1 MLGVGRAQANGV
13 LNVMADE
20 RLLREIQQLEEL
32 GVDFESSQ
40 DESEVRTLCDLT
52 EDCRDAGEN
61 SLVLNRKQGTFR
73 CPNCESHGS
82 FAELI
87 RMKEEARRQ
96 RVLALQ
102 PAPLPAP
109 LDAQLIPEDEP
120 PAKAPAKRASV
131 QDAEFAPVPRKV
143 ERNLARHEAKV
154 KTLSDADRLEE
165 RFPHLKPKEKKPF
178 NGEKFIISLL
188 ALVFLTAGLA
198 AAALSG
204 FANYQAFSSSVADP
218 LQSRIWGWTGV
229 IAAVISFGGFTFFYW
244 HTANHRM
251 KEGWRALVFA
261 LAGMGTSIIGTE
273 RYITANNT
281 AAAAEIVRA
290 DTNRDVLMSQ
300 ITDWRRQLEGI
311 PPETRSVEGLEAYL
325 AEVER
330 VGRTEQKPYRDA
342 QNELG
347 LAKRRDELQAK
358 IETANAEL
366 LGQGNGNIL
375 TEAQSRTNLP
385 SWFFAL
391 MLEAFSSQ
399 GTSIGLVAL
408 LILYGRRR
416 PG

>member
-1 MLGVGRAQANGV
+1 
-13 LNVMADE
+13 MADE
-20 RLLREIQQLEEL
+20 RLLREIQQLKEL

-40 DESEVRTLCDLT
+40 DESEVRVPCDLSP
-52 EDCRDAGEN
+52 DCLDSGEN
-61 SLVLNRKQGTFR
+61 SLILQPQVGTFW
-73 CPNCESHGS
+73 CTACHIHGS
-82 FAELI
+82 FTDLI
-87 RMKEEARRQ
+87 PLKEEARRE
-96 RVLALQ
+96 RILAMQPRPLQ
-102 PAPLPAP
+102 AE
-109 LDAQLIPEDEP
+109 LIDEP
-120 PAKAPAKRASV
+120 DAPPPPALRRAAM
-131 QDAEFAPVPRKV
+131 DTEFTPVPRKV
-143 ERNLARHEAKV
+143 QRDLAKREAKV
-154 KTLSDADRLEE
+154 KTLGQADRLEE
-165 RFPHLKPKEKKPF
+165 RFPHLKPKAKKPF

-198 AAALSG
+198 AASLSG

-251 KEGWRALVFA
+251 KEGWRALIFA

-273 RYITANNT
+273 RYIAANNT
-281 AAAAEIVRA
+281 VAAAEIVRA
-290 DTNRDVLMSQ
+290 DANRGVLESQ

-311 PPETRSVEGLEAYL
+311 PPETRSVEGLQTYL

-358 IETANAEL
+358 IEAANAEL
-366 LGQGNGNIL
+366 LGQGSGNIL
-375 TEAQSRTNLP
+375 TETQARTNLP

-408 LILYGRRR
+408 LILYGRRK

>member
-1 MLGVGRAQANGV
+1 
-13 LNVMADE
+13 MADE
-20 RLLREIQQLEEL
+20 RLLREIQQLKEL

-40 DESEVRTLCDLT
+40 DESEVRVPCDLSQ
-52 EDCRDAGEN
+52 DCQESGEN
-61 SLVLNRKQGTFR
+61 SLILQPQVGTFW
-73 CPNCESHGS
+73 CTACHIHGS
-82 FAELI
+82 FTDLI
-87 RMKEEARRQ
+87 PLKEEARRE
-96 RVLALQ
+96 RILAMQPRPLQ
-102 PAPLPAP
+102 AE
-109 LDAQLIPEDEP
+109 LIDEP
-120 PAKAPAKRASV
+120 DAPPPPALRPAAMDTDFTPVSRKVQRDLAKR
-131 QDAEFAPVPRKV
+131 
-143 ERNLARHEAKV
+143 EAKV
-154 KTLSDADRLEE
+154 KTLGQADRLEE

-198 AAALSG
+198 AASLSG
-204 FANYQAFSSSVADP
+204 FANYQAFSSSVGDP

-251 KEGWRALVFA
+251 KEGWRALIFA

-273 RYITANNT
+273 RYIAANNT

-290 DTNRDVLMSQ
+290 DANRSVLESQ

-311 PPETRSVEGLEAYL
+311 PPETRSLEGLQTYL

-347 LAKRRDELQAK
+347 LAKRRDDLQAK
-358 IETANAEL
+358 IEAANAEL
-366 LGQGNGNIL
+366 LGQGSGNIL
-375 TEAQSRTNLP
+375 TETQARTNLP

-408 LILYGRRR
+408 LILYGRRK

>member
-1 MLGVGRAQANGV
+1 
-13 LNVMADE
+13 MADE
-20 RLLREIQQLEEL
+20 RLLQAIQQLEEL

-40 DESEVRTLCDLT
+40 DDSEVRTLCDLT
-52 EDCRDAGEN
+52 PDCRDGGES
-61 SLVLNRKQGTFR
+61 SLVLNPRLGTFK
-73 CPNCESHGS
+73 CPNCGS
-82 FAELI
+82 QGNFTELIRLKEEVRRQRVQDLQPLPLEAELI
-87 RMKEEARRQ
+87 R
-96 RVLALQ
+96 
-102 PAPLPAP
+102 
-109 LDAQLIPEDEP
+109 EDEAPVPAVRP
-120 PAKAPAKRASV
+120 PV
-131 QDAEFAPVPRKV
+131 QDADFAPAPVRV
-143 ERNLARHEAKV
+143 NRNLARHEAKV
-154 KTLSDADRLEE
+154 KTLGDADRLEE

-188 ALVFLTAGLA
+188 ALVFLSAGLA

-218 LQSRIWGWTGV
+218 LQSSIWGWTGV

-251 KEGWRALVFA
+251 KEGWRALIFA

-273 RYITANNT
+273 RYIAANNT
-281 AAAAEIVRA
+281 AAAEEVVRA
-290 DTNRDVLMSQ
+290 DSNRSVLESQ
-300 ITDWRRQLEGI
+300 IADWRRQLEGI

-325 AEVER
+325 SEVER

-358 IETANAEL
+358 IEAANAEL
-366 LGQGNGNIL
+366 LGQGSGNLL
-375 TEAQSRTNLP
+375 TEAQTRTNLP

-408 LILYGRRR
+408 LILYGRRKQ
-416 PG
+416 G

>member
-1 MLGVGRAQANGV
+1 
-13 LNVMADE
+13 MADE
-20 RLLREIQQLEEL
+20 RLLQAIQQLEEL

-52 EDCRDAGEN
+52 PDCRDGGES
-61 SLVLNRKQGTFR
+61 SLVLNPRLGTFG
-73 CPNCESHGS
+73 CPNCGSEGS
-82 FAELI
+82 FTGLIRLKEEVRRQRVKQLQPLPLEAELI
-87 RMKEEARRQ
+87 R
-96 RVLALQ
+96 
-102 PAPLPAP
+102 
-109 LDAQLIPEDEP
+109 EDEAP
-120 PAKAPAKRASV
+120 VPAVRPVVQDADFTPAPAKVS
-131 QDAEFAPVPRKV
+131 
-143 ERNLARHEAKV
+143 RNLAKHEAKV
-154 KTLSDADRLEE
+154 KTLSEADKLEA

-188 ALVFLTAGLA
+188 ALVFLSAGLA

-204 FANYQAFSSSVADP
+204 FANYQAFSTSVADP
-218 LQSRIWGWTGV
+218 IQSGIWGWTGV

-251 KEGWRALVFA
+251 KEGWRALIFA

-273 RYITANNT
+273 RYIAANNT
-281 AAAAEIVRA
+281 AAAEEIVRA
-290 DTNRDVLMSQ
+290 DANRSVLESQ
-300 ITDWRRQLEGI
+300 IADWRRQLEGI

-325 AEVER
+325 SEVER

-347 LAKRRDELQAK
+347 LAKRRDELQTK
-358 IETANAEL
+358 IEAANAEL
-366 LGQGNGNIL
+366 LGQGNGNLL
-375 TEAQSRTNLP
+375 TEAQTRTNFP

-391 MLEAFSSQ
+391 MLEVFSSQ

-416 PG
+416 SG

>member
-1 MLGVGRAQANGV
+1 
-13 LNVMADE
+13 MADE

-32 GVDFESSQ
+32 GIDFESSQ
-40 DESEVRTLCDLT
+40 DESEVRVPCDLSA
-52 EDCRDAGEN
+52 DCRESGEN
-61 SLVLNRKQGTFR
+61 TLILQPRAGTFR
-73 CPNCESHGS
+73 CTACGAQGR
-82 FAELI
+82 FADLI
-87 RMKEEARRQ
+87 RLKEEVRHE

-102 PAPLPAP
+102 PAPL
-109 LDAQLIPEDEP
+109 DAQVIREDEP
-120 PAKAPAKRASV
+120 PPPALRPV
-131 QDAEFAPVPRKV
+131 MRDADFTPVPGRV
-143 ERNLARHEAKV
+143 DRNLARHEAKV
-154 KTLSDADRLEE
+154 KTLGPTDRVEAH
-165 RFPHLKPKEKKPF
+165 FPHLKPKEKKPF

-188 ALVFLTAGLA
+188 ALVFLMAGLA

-204 FANYQAFSSSVADP
+204 FANYQAFSSSVGDP

-261 LAGMGTSIIGTE
+261 LAGMGTSIVGTE
-273 RYITANNT
+273 RFISANN
-281 AAAAEIVRA
+281 AAAVEEIALA
-290 DTNRDVLMSQ
+290 DTNRDVLESQ
-300 ITDWRRQLEGI
+300 IADWRRQLEGI

-325 AEVER
+325 SEVER

-347 LAKRRDELQAK
+347 LAKRRDDLQAK
-358 IETANAEL
+358 IEAANAEL
-366 LGQGNGNIL
+366 LGQGDGNIL
-375 TEAQSRTNLP
+375 TKAQTRTNLP

-408 LILYGRRR
+408 LILYGRR
-416 PG
+416 PHQG

>member
-1 MLGVGRAQANGV
+1 
-13 LNVMADE
+13 MADE
-20 RLLREIQQLEEL
+20 RLLQAIQQLEEL

-40 DESEVRTLCDLT
+40 DDSEVRALCDLT
-52 EDCRDAGEN
+52 PDCRDGGES
-61 SLVLNRKQGTFR
+61 SLVLNPRLGTFS
-73 CPNCESHGS
+73 CPNCGS
-82 FAELI
+82 RGTFTDLVRLKEEVRRQRIQALQPLPLDAELI
-87 RMKEEARRQ
+87 A
-96 RVLALQ
+96 
-102 PAPLPAP
+102 
-109 LDAQLIPEDEP
+109 EDEAP
-120 PAKAPAKRASV
+120 VPAVRPAV
-131 QDAEFAPVPRKV
+131 QDADFTPAPARVN
-143 ERNLARHEAKV
+143 RNLARHEAKV
-154 KTLSDADRLEE
+154 KTLGDADRLEE
-165 RFPHLKPKEKKPF
+165 HFPHLKPKEKKPF

-188 ALVFLTAGLA
+188 ALVFLSAGLA

-218 LQSRIWGWTGV
+218 LQSSIWGWTGV

-251 KEGWRALVFA
+251 KEGWRALIFA

-273 RYITANNT
+273 RYIAANNT
-281 AAAAEIVRA
+281 AAAEEVVRA
-290 DTNRDVLMSQ
+290 DTNRSVLESQ
-300 ITDWRRQLEGI
+300 IADWRRQLEGI

-325 AEVER
+325 SEVER

-358 IETANAEL
+358 IEAANAEL
-366 LGQGNGNIL
+366 LGQGSSNLL
-375 TEAQSRTNLP
+375 TDAQTRTNLP

-408 LILYGRRR
+408 LILYGRRK

>member
-1 MLGVGRAQANGV
+1 
-13 LNVMADE
+13 MADE
-20 RLLREIQQLEEL
+20 RLLQAIQQLEEL

-40 DESEVRTLCDLT
+40 DDSEVRTLCDLT
-52 EDCRDAGEN
+52 PDCREAGEN
-61 SLVLNRKQGTFR
+61 SLILNRRQGTFY

-82 FAELI
+82 FAELV
-87 RMKEEARRQ
+87 RLKEEVRRQ
-96 RVLALQ
+96 RIQEMQ
-102 PAPLPAP
+102 PPP
-109 LDAQLIPEDEP
+109 LDAELIEDTGALV
-120 PAKAPAKRASV
+120 PAVASQVRDGEFTPAPAKVS
-131 QDAEFAPVPRKV
+131 
-143 ERNLARHEAKV
+143 RNLARHEAKV
-154 KTLSDADRLEE
+154 RTLGEADKLEE

-218 LQSRIWGWTGV
+218 LQSGIWGWTGV

-251 KEGWRALVFA
+251 KEGWRALIFA

-273 RYITANNT
+273 RFIAANNT
-281 AAAAEIVRA
+281 AAAEEVVRA
-290 DTNRDVLMSQ
+290 DANRSVLESQ
-300 ITDWRRQLEGI
+300 IADWRRQLEGI

-325 AEVER
+325 SEVER

-358 IETANAEL
+358 IEAANAEL
-366 LGQGNGNIL
+366 LGSGEGNIL
-375 TEAQSRTNLP
+375 TEAQTRTNLP

-408 LILYGRRR
+408 LILYGRRKQA
-416 PG
+416 

>member
-1 MLGVGRAQANGV
+1 MPGAFALCERGQNF
-13 LNVMADE
+13 MADE
-20 RLLREIQQLEEL
+20 RLLQAIQQLEEL

-40 DESEVRTLCDLT
+40 DESEVRTVCDLT
-52 EDCRDAGEN
+52 PDCREGGES
-61 SLVLNRKQGTFR
+61 SLVLNTRLGTFW

-82 FAELI
+82 FTDLV
-87 RMKEEARRQ
+87 RLKEEVRRQ
-96 RVLALQ
+96 RAQAQQ
-102 PAPLPAP
+102 PLP
-109 LDAQLIPEDEP
+109 LDAEPIPDEDAAVPAVRP
-120 PAKAPAKRASV
+120 PV
-131 QDAEFAPVPRKV
+131 QDADFAPVPRKV
-143 ERNLARHEAKV
+143 SRNLAKQEAKV
-154 KTLSDADRLEE
+154 RTLGEADRLEE

-198 AAALSG
+198 AASLSG

-251 KEGWRALVFA
+251 KEGWRALIFA

-273 RYITANNT
+273 RYIAANNT
-281 AAAAEIVRA
+281 AAAEEVVRA
-290 DTNRDVLMSQ
+290 DANRGVLESQ
-300 ITDWRRQLEGI
+300 IADWRRQLEGI

-325 AEVER
+325 SEVER

-347 LAKRRDELQAK
+347 LAKRRDALQAK
-358 IETANAEL
+358 IEAANAEL
-366 LGQGNGNIL
+366 LGQGSGNLL
-375 TEAQSRTNLP
+375 TEAQTRTNLP

-408 LILYGRRR
+408 LILYGRR
-416 PG
+416 GKT

>member
-1 MLGVGRAQANGV
+1 
-13 LNVMADE
+13 MADE
-20 RLLREIQQLEEL
+20 RLLQAIQQLEEL

-40 DESEVRTLCDLT
+40 DESEVRTLCDLAP
-52 EDCRDAGEN
+52 DCREAGEN
-61 SLVLNRKQGTFR
+61 SLVLNHKQGTFW

-82 FAELI
+82 FADLVRLKDEV
-87 RMKEEARRQ
+87 RRQ
-96 RVLALQ
+96 RIHEMPP
-102 PAPLPAP
+102 PA
-109 LDAQLIPEDEP
+109 LDAELIQQEEAPVPAVRP
-120 PAKAPAKRASV
+120 PV
-131 QDAEFAPVPRKV
+131 QDADFTPAPARVN
-143 ERNLARHEAKV
+143 RNLARHEAKV
-154 KTLSDADRLEE
+154 KTLGEADKLEE

-188 ALVFLTAGLA
+188 ALVFLSAGLA

-218 LQSRIWGWTGV
+218 LQSSIWGWTGV

-251 KEGWRALVFA
+251 KEGWRALIFA

-273 RYITANNT
+273 RYIAANNT
-281 AAAAEIVRA
+281 AAAEEVVRA
-290 DTNRDVLMSQ
+290 DTNRSVLESQ
-300 ITDWRRQLEGI
+300 IADWRRQLEGI
-311 PPETRSVEGLEAYL
+311 PPETRSVDGLEAYL
-325 AEVER
+325 SEVER
-330 VGRTEQKPYRDA
+330 VGRTEHKPYRDA

-358 IETANAEL
+358 IDAANAEL
-366 LGQGNGNIL
+366 LGQGNGNLL
-375 TEAQSRTNLP
+375 TEAQTRTSFP

-391 MLEAFSSQ
+391 MLEVFSSQ

-416 PG
+416 AG

>member
-1 MLGVGRAQANGV
+1 
-13 LNVMADE
+13 MADE
-20 RLLREIQQLEEL
+20 RLLQAIQQLEEL

-52 EDCRDAGEN
+52 PDCREGGES
-61 SLVLNRKQGTFR
+61 SLVLNPRLGTFR
-73 CPNCESHGS
+73 CPNCGSEGS
-82 FAELI
+82 FTDLIRLKEEVRRQRVQDLQPLPLEAELI
-87 RMKEEARRQ
+87 R
-96 RVLALQ
+96 
-102 PAPLPAP
+102 
-109 LDAQLIPEDEP
+109 EDEAP
-120 PAKAPAKRASV
+120 VPAVRPRVQDADFTPAPAKVS
-131 QDAEFAPVPRKV
+131 
-143 ERNLARHEAKV
+143 RNLARHEAKV
-154 KTLSDADRLEE
+154 KTLGEADKLEE

-178 NGEKFIISLL
+178 NGEKLIISML
-188 ALVFLTAGLA
+188 ALVFLTAGLS

-218 LQSRIWGWTGV
+218 LQSGIWGWTGV

-251 KEGWRALVFA
+251 KEGWRALIFA

-273 RYITANNT
+273 RYIAANNT
-281 AAAAEIVRA
+281 AAAEEVVRA
-290 DTNRDVLMSQ
+290 DANRSVLESQ
-300 ITDWRRQLEGI
+300 IADWRRQMEGI

-325 AEVER
+325 SEVER

-347 LAKRRDELQAK
+347 LARRRDELQAK
-358 IETANAEL
+358 IEAANAEL
-366 LGQGNGNIL
+366 LGQGSGNLL
-375 TEAQSRTNLP
+375 TEAQTRTNLP

-408 LILYGRRR
+408 LILYGRRKQ
-416 PG
+416 G

>member
-1 MLGVGRAQANGV
+1 
-13 LNVMADE
+13 MADE
-20 RLLREIQQLEEL
+20 RLLQAIQQLEEL

-40 DESEVRTLCDLT
+40 DDSEVHTLCDLT
-52 EDCRDAGEN
+52 PDCREAGEN
-61 SLVLNRKQGTFR
+61 SLVVNRRQGTFW
-73 CPNCESHGS
+73 CPNCESHGN

-87 RMKEEARRQ
+87 RLKEEVRRQ
-96 RVLALQ
+96 RVQEMQ
-102 PAPLPAP
+102 PLP
-109 LDAQLIPEDEP
+109 LDARLVDEDEAP
-120 PAKAPAKRASV
+120 VPAARREV
-131 QDAEFAPVPRKV
+131 QDADFTPAPRTVA
-143 ERNLARHEAKV
+143 RNLAKHEAKV
-154 KTLSDADRLEE
+154 KTLGKADKLEE

-188 ALVFLTAGLA
+188 ALVFLSAGLA

-273 RYITANNT
+273 RYIAANNT
-281 AAAAEIVRA
+281 AAAEEVVRA
-290 DTNRDVLMSQ
+290 DANRSVLESQ
-300 ITDWRRQLEGI
+300 IADWRRQLQGI

-325 AEVER
+325 SEVER

-358 IETANAEL
+358 IEAANAEL
-366 LGQGNGNIL
+366 LGQGSGNLL
-375 TEAQSRTNLP
+375 TKAQTRTNLP

>member
-1 MLGVGRAQANGV
+1 
-13 LNVMADE
+13 MADE
-20 RLLREIQQLEEL
+20 RLLQAIQQLEEL

-52 EDCRDAGEN
+52 PDCREGGEN
-61 SLVLNRKQGTFR
+61 SLVLNPRLGTFW

-82 FAELI
+82 FTDLV
-87 RMKEEARRQ
+87 RLKEEVRRQ
-96 RVLALQ
+96 RIHEMQ
-102 PAPLPAP
+102 PLP
-109 LDAQLIPEDEP
+109 LDAEPIPDQDAAVPAVRP
-120 PAKAPAKRASV
+120 PV
-131 QDAEFAPVPRKV
+131 QDADFAPVPRRV
-143 ERNLARHEAKV
+143 SRNLAKQEAKV
-154 KTLSDADRLEE
+154 RTLGEADRLEE

-188 ALVFLTAGLA
+188 ALVFLMAGLA
-198 AAALSG
+198 AASLSG

-251 KEGWRALVFA
+251 KEGWRALIFA
-261 LAGMGTSIIGTE
+261 IAGMGTSIIGTE
-273 RYITANNT
+273 RYIAANNT
-281 AAAAEIVRA
+281 AAAEEVVRA
-290 DTNRDVLMSQ
+290 DANRGVLESQ
-300 ITDWRRQLEGI
+300 IADWRRQLDGI

-325 AEVER
+325 SEVER

-347 LAKRRDELQAK
+347 LAKRRDTLQAK
-358 IETANAEL
+358 IEAANAEL
-366 LGQGNGNIL
+366 LGQGSGNLL
-375 TEAQSRTNLP
+375 TDAQTRTNLP

-416 PG
+416 KT

>member
-1 MLGVGRAQANGV
+1 
-13 LNVMADE
+13 MADE
-20 RLLREIQQLEEL
+20 RLLREIQQLKEL

-40 DESEVRTLCDLT
+40 DESEVRVPCDLSQ
-52 EDCRDAGEN
+52 DCQESGEN
-61 SLVLNRKQGTFR
+61 SLILQPQVGTFW
-73 CPNCESHGS
+73 CTACHIHGS
-82 FAELI
+82 FTDLI
-87 RMKEEARRQ
+87 PLKEEARRE
-96 RVLALQ
+96 RILAMQPRPLQ
-102 PAPLPAP
+102 AE
-109 LDAQLIPEDEP
+109 LIDEP
-120 PAKAPAKRASV
+120 DAPPPPALRPAAMDTDFTPVSRKVQRDLAKR
-131 QDAEFAPVPRKV
+131 
-143 ERNLARHEAKV
+143 EAKV
-154 KTLSDADRLEE
+154 KTLGQADRLEE

-198 AAALSG
+198 AASLSG

-251 KEGWRALVFA
+251 KEGWRALIFA

-273 RYITANNT
+273 RYIAANNT

-290 DTNRDVLMSQ
+290 DANRGVLESQ

-311 PPETRSVEGLEAYL
+311 PPETRSVEGLQTYL

-347 LAKRRDELQAK
+347 LAKRRDDLQAK
-358 IETANAEL
+358 IEAANAEL
-366 LGQGNGNIL
+366 LGQGSGNIL
-375 TEAQSRTNLP
+375 TETQARTNLP

-408 LILYGRRR
+408 LILYGRRK